1 MARTRRASQP
11 ARDRNGRA
19 PQSYNGVARAQVAD
33 LQRARMLAAMFDVAT
48 ERGAA
53 NVSVAHIVERSGVSR
68 RTFYEA
74 FSDREDCFLA
84 AFEQA
89 LEFASARVLPAY
101 RAGKAWRER
110 IRAALIEF
118 LSFLDDEPVIG
129 TLLVAESFGGGPRT
143 LKRRARLLTQITK
156 VVDEGRNEPK
166 AASPAPLTAE
176 GVVGGALSVIHTRL
190 VARPRTGEPGHAP
203 LIELTNPLMSMI
215 VLPYMGSAAS
225 RRELDRPVETPA
237 PQAARRESALLKDP
251 FKEAGMRLTYR
262 TVRVLTAVADNTG
275 ASNRVIGNVAGMTDQ
290 GQISK
295 LLARLERV
303 GLIANTGLGPGQ
315 GAPNAW
321 ALTERGRGVTD
332 SIRTHTSGEET
343 R

>member
-11 ARDRNGRA
+11 ARDPGGRA

-101 RAGKAWRER
+101 RAGKTWRER
-110 IRAALIEF
+110 VRTALIAF

-129 TLLVAESFGGGPRT
+129 RLLVAESFGGGPRT
-143 LKRRARLLTQITK
+143 LKRRARLLAQITK
-156 VVDEGRNEPK
+156 IVDEGRNEPK

-176 GVVGGALSVIHTRL
+176 GVVGGAMSVIHTRL
-190 VARPRTGEPGHAP
+190 VEPGHDP
-203 LIELTNPLMSMI
+203 LVELTNPLMSMI
-215 VLPYMGSAAS
+215 VLPFMGSAAA
-225 RRELDRPVETPA
+225 RRELDRPVEMPA
-237 PQAARRESALLKDP
+237 PQAARRRESVLLKDP

-262 TVRVLTAVADNTG
+262 TVRVLTAVADNAG
-275 ASNRVIGNVAGMTDQ
+275 ASNRVVGNVAGITDQ

-303 GLIANTGLGPGQ
+303 GLISNTGLGPGQ

-332 SIRTHTSGEET
+332 SIRAHTSGEEA
-343 R
+343 

>member
-11 ARDRNGRA
+11 ARDPGGRA

-48 ERGAA
+48 EKGAA
-53 NVSVAHIVERSGVSR
+53 NVSVAHVVERSGVSR

-74 FSDREDCFLA
+74 FTDREDCFLA
-84 AFEQA
+84 AFEEA
-89 LEFASARVLPAY
+89 LGFASERVLPAY
-101 RAGKAWRER
+101 HSGSSWRER
-110 IRAALIEF
+110 IRSSLIAF
-118 LSFLDDEPVIG
+118 LSFLDDEPVVG
-129 TLLVAESFGGGPRT
+129 RLLVAESLGGGPRT

-166 AASPAPLTAE
+166 ATTPAPLTAE
-176 GVVGGALSVIHTRL
+176 GVIGGALSVIHTRL
-190 VARPRTGEPGHAP
+190 IEPGHTP
-203 LIELTNPLMSMI
+203 LVELTNPLMSMV
-215 VLPYMGSAAS
+215 VLPFMGSATA
-225 RRELDRPVETPA
+225 RRELDRPVEIPT

-275 ASNRVIGNVAGMTDQ
+275 ASNRVIGNAAGMTDQ

-303 GLIANTGLGPGQ
+303 GLIVNTGLGPGQ
-315 GAPNAW
+315 GAPNSW
-321 ALTERGRGVTD
+321 ALTEKGRRVAENIRVNTEGGQSHGV
-332 SIRTHTSGEET
+332 SER
-343 R
+343 